1 MATQRF
7 GNVPST
13 EIYGIYF
20 GGDVANCPN
29 CARPVEDGALFCG
42 TCGRTVP
49 QGGGA
54 PGGVSLPPRPPLFPN
69 FVPMAP
75 PPPDW
80 IPPSMRGIARHCVRC
95 NTLISSVAVVC
106 PVCQAPQPPVGGV
119 VGDVAPPG

>member
-20 GGDVANCPN
+20 GGSVAVCPR
-29 CARPVEDGALFCG
+29 CATPVDEGALFCPH
-42 TCGRTVP
+42 CGFTVP
-49 QGGGA
+49 QGL
-54 PGGVSLPPRPPLFPN
+54 PLGVGPAGIPLPPLAPR
-69 FVPMAP
+69 FVPLVP

-106 PVCQAPQPPVGGV
+106 PVCQAPQPPVGAAAA
-119 VGDVAPPG
+119 DVAPPG